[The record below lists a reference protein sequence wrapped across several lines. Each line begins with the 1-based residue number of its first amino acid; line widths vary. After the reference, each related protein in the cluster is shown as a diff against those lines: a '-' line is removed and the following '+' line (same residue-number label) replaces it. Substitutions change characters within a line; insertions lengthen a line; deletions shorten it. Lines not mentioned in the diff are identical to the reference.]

1 MPTTPCITRRAVR
14 TRSSPLPHA
23 TDRRVAPRFLR
34 RAGLIRWFSFAT
46 PAVPACRSGATRRTT
61 RTRKTRLP
69 RRSSMSHRRGS
80 SGASMTR
87 DPTPPP
93 TQARPPE
100 TLDAL
105 RALMVAIARGEA
117 PISLGA
123 KARQALGR
131 ILDLPANPALLSI
144 TSLAEVLG
152 VNPST
157 LTRLAHS
164 LGYSGFP
171 AFQQVLLTAS
181 MAPPGEFYSR
191 QARAALAEG
200 TSTRSR
206 AIQLCHENQAN
217 IDRFVEQF
225 DRDAFEAA
233 VDLIMSAPRVAVY
246 GIRQFHAVAA
256 FLVYGLRMIRAD
268 VALLDANSLGI
279 AEGLAM
285 LEKGDVLLVASCA
298 PYSAQV
304 VEVARTAREIGLA

>member
-1 MPTTPCITRRAVR
+1 
-14 TRSSPLPHA
+14 
-23 TDRRVAPRFLR
+23 
-34 RAGLIRWFSFAT
+34 
-46 PAVPACRSGATRRTT
+46 
-61 RTRKTRLP
+61 
-69 RRSSMSHRRGS
+69 
-80 SGASMTR
+80 MTR
-87 DPTPPP
+87 EPTPPP
-93 TQARPPE
+93 MQANPPE
-100 TLDAL
+100 TLAEL
-105 RALMVAIARGEA
+105 RTLMVAIARGEA
-117 PISLGA
+117 RINLGA
-123 KARQALGR
+123 KARHALGR
-131 ILDLPANPALLSI
+131 ILDLTGNPALLSI

-200 TSTRSR
+200 TSTQSR
-206 AIQLCHENQAN
+206 AVQLCRENQAN

-256 FLVYGLRMIRAD
+256 FLVYGLRMIRSD
-268 VALLDANSLGI
+268 VAFLDANSLGT

-285 LEKGDVLLVASCA
+285 LEKGDILIVASCA

-304 VEVARTAREIGLA
+304 VEVARAAREIGLASVALTDRASSPLVDSSRAAILVAHESSFISNSIGAFTVAAECLINACAAARPDQTRKALLERDRMIERLGIEV

>member
-1 MPTTPCITRRAVR
+1 
-14 TRSSPLPHA
+14 
-23 TDRRVAPRFLR
+23 
-34 RAGLIRWFSFAT
+34 
-46 PAVPACRSGATRRTT
+46 
-61 RTRKTRLP
+61 
-69 RRSSMSHRRGS
+69 
-80 SGASMTR
+80 MTG
-87 DPTPPP
+87 DPIPPP
-93 TQARPPE
+93 TQAPPPE

-117 PISLGA
+117 AITLGA
-123 KARQALGR
+123 KAREALGR
-131 ILDLPANPALLSI
+131 ILDLTGNPALLSI

-200 TSTRSR
+200 PSTRSR
-206 AIQLCHENQAN
+206 AAQLCRENQAN

-256 FLVYGLRMIRAD
+256 FLVYGLRMIRSD

-285 LEKGDVLLVASCA
+285 LDKGDVVVVASCA

-304 VEVARTAREIGLA
+304 VEVARAAREIGLASVALTDRASSPLVDTSRAAILVGHESSFISNSIGAFTVAAECLINACAAARPDQTRKALLERDRTIERLGIEL

>member
-1 MPTTPCITRRAVR
+1 
-14 TRSSPLPHA
+14 
-23 TDRRVAPRFLR
+23 
-34 RAGLIRWFSFAT
+34 
-46 PAVPACRSGATRRTT
+46 
-61 RTRKTRLP
+61 
-69 RRSSMSHRRGS
+69 
-80 SGASMTR
+80 MTR

-93 TQARPPE
+93 TQAKPPE

-131 ILDLPANPALLSI
+131 ILDLTGNPALLSI

-304 VEVARTAREIGLA
+304 VEVARTAREIGLASVALTDRASSPLVDSSRAAILVAHESSFISNSIGAFTVAAECLINACAAARPDQTRKALLERDRMIERLAIEL

>member
-1 MPTTPCITRRAVR
+1 
-14 TRSSPLPHA
+14 
-23 TDRRVAPRFLR
+23 
-34 RAGLIRWFSFAT
+34 
-46 PAVPACRSGATRRTT
+46 
-61 RTRKTRLP
+61 
-69 RRSSMSHRRGS
+69 
-80 SGASMTR
+80 MTR
-87 DPTPPP
+87 VPTPPP
-93 TQARPPE
+93 TQAKPPE

-131 ILDLPANPALLSI
+131 ILDLTGNPALLSI

-304 VEVARTAREIGLA
+304 VEVARTAREIGLASVALTDRASSPLVDSSRAAILVAHESSFISNSIGAFTVAAECLINACAAARPDQTRKALLERDRMIERLAIEL